1 MITPNNDKTIQL
13 NGKES
18 ELSQATVEN
27 FPTLGNGSAYFC
39 IDTGNVY
46 IYDEADKKWT
56 AV

>member
-18 ELSQATVEN
+18 ELSQATIEN

-46 IYDEADKKWT
+46 IYDEAEKKWT